1 MSYTP
6 KNPNGQATMANS
18 SPVVVSS
25 NQSSIPVTIT
35 PATPGQGTM
44 ANSTSIVVASDQT
57 PIQVWG
63 SSIYSATP
71 STAFYDG
78 NRASTVLQTAATPGH
93 MIGSMSDKYG
103 RKVVLNGTIRDL
115 VGTQSTT
122 ISSSTSETTIVTA
135 AASTYNDLTTIV
147 VSNTSSTTPT
157 RVDFRDTTGGAVLF
171 SLYVPYSDMR
181 GISFQR
187 PIPQTNVNTNW
198 TAQCAS
204 SVSDIR
210 IYAVYDKNR

>member
-6 KNPNGQATMANS
+6 KNPNGQNTMANS
-18 SPVVVSS
+18 SPVVISS
-25 NQSSIPVTIT
+25 DQSSL
-35 PATPGQGTM
+35 
-44 ANSTSIVVASDQT
+44 
-57 PIQVWG
+57 QVYG
-63 SSIYSATP
+63 SNIYSATP

-93 MIGSMSDKYG
+93 MIGSMADKFG
-103 RKVVLNGTIRDL
+103 RKVVLSGTIRDL

-135 AASTYNDLTTIV
+135 AASTYNDITTIV
-147 VSNTSSTTPT
+147 VSNTSSTTST
-157 RVDFRDTTGGAVLF
+157 KVDFRDTTGGAVLF

-187 PIPQTNVNTNW
+187 PVPQTSINTNW
-198 TAQCAS
+198 TAQCAT

-210 IYAVYDKNR
+210 IYVVYDKNR